1 MANKLISQ
9 LTAAAANLQDIDL
22 AELQVSGEPF
32 TRKMTGLQF
41 RGVEKLERETQ
52 DNVIEAGA
60 GLNANGTFTAPVNSW
75 NLRAAD
81 FAAGCTDR
89 GGATGALTESILN
102 GLRLLDAKIQAVG
115 SGNYTI
121 LKANLNADTTL
132 TSIVPAGYMLS
143 YVVFLEKSGTLPIL
157 DLGTT
162 SGGNEVFLNQ
172 ALNTSALTTIVIQRV
187 FSLSAV
193 TTLYLNDDDAGS
205 NWNGSTVDAYFVMTP
220 ILSGTLSAGVV
231 SIGYY
236 TGAYGMTS
244 PPTNAEIVAVIGAAS
259 NYAAGSVFIIRDTT
273 WAGDSAFVMSNG
285 TAWQVNNAIFTPAL

>member
-1 MANKLISQ
+1 MAKKLISQ
-9 LTAAAANLQDIDL
+9 LTAAAANLQDIDSV
-22 AELQVSGEPF
+22 ELQVSGENF
-32 TRKMTGLQF
+32 TRKATGLQF

-89 GGATGALTESILN
+89 GGATGALTENILN

-115 SGNYTI
+115 TGNYVI

-132 TSIVPAGYMLS
+132 TAIVPAGYMLS
-143 YVVFLEKSGTLPIL
+143 YVIFLEKSGTLPIL

-187 FSLSAV
+187 FSLSAA

-220 ILSGTLSAGVV
+220 ILSGVLSAGVV
-231 SIGYY
+231 VCGYY
-236 TGAYGMTS
+236 VGAYGLTA
-244 PPTNAEIVAVIGAAS
+244 PPLETEITAIIGAPTN
-259 NYAAGSVFIIRDTT
+259 YTAGSLFIVNDTT
-273 WAGDSAFVMSNG
+273 GDAYFVMSNG
-285 TAWQVNNAIFTPAL
+285 INWFANSAVIQQLL